1 MHLSPFFHNLGAAY
15 AAEIDD
21 MRCDSE
27 GLVVL
32 DQRLAQR
39 RREIDFLVHMLEE
52 SPEMVAVVLH
62 RAFRFRVPGAME
74 DLLARE
80 PEELPDWD
88 AIADTVDIADWAH
101 GLVQTLRTQTAG
113 DWFLCVAAGLEY
125 LQALPQHRG
134 SAGDDDAA
142 DGEDDDALGDAA
154 RHEREE
160 DGPPLSADDATDGD
174 ARTREEAAA
183 DWMAEQGFERKE

>member
-1 MHLSPFFHNLGAAY
+1 MHLSPFFHNLRSAY
-15 AAEIDD
+15 AAELDD

-62 RAFRFRVPGAME
+62 QAFRFRLPAAMD
-74 DLLARE
+74 DLLVRE
-80 PEELPDWD
+80 PEDLPAWD
-88 AIADTVDIADWAH
+88 ALADSVEIADWAQ
-101 GLVQTLRTQTAG
+101 GLVRTIRAQPAG

-125 LQALPQHRG
+125 LQALPQ
-134 SAGDDDAA
+134 
-142 DGEDDDALGDAA
+142 
-154 RHEREE
+154 RHERGADDEDDGE
-160 DGPPLSADDATDGD
+160 GDDPRGDGPPDDGDDGARPLSADDAMDGD
-174 ARTREEAAA
+174 APSREEAAA
-183 DWMAEQGFERKE
+183 DWLAEQGFERKE

>member
-1 MHLSPFFHNLGAAY
+1 MHLSPFFHNLRAAY
-15 AAEIDD
+15 AAELDD

-39 RREIDFLVHMLEE
+39 RGEIGFLAHMLEE

-62 RAFRFRVPGAME
+62 RAFRFRQPAAMD

-80 PEELPDWD
+80 PEDLPGWD
-88 AIADTVDIADWAH
+88 TLADTLEVADWAQ
-101 GLVQTLRTQTAG
+101 GLVHTIREQPAG
-113 DWFLCVAAGLEY
+113 DWFLSVAAGLEY
-125 LQALPQHRG
+125 LQALPQRH
-134 SAGDDDAA
+134 SAAGDDSG
-142 DGEDDDALGDAA
+142 DGEDGDEDA
-154 RHEREE
+154 REE
-160 DGPPLSADDATDGD
+160 GDDDHARPLSADDAVDGD
-174 ARTREEAAA
+174 TRSREEAAA